1 MIVAQVRITRLDTP
15 HQNKRFALKGLLC
28 RTSQREAPMQ
38 YLAMTLLA
46 LCLAAGSSSAHHSF
60 AATYLEDQTVTV
72 EGDIV
77 QFLYR
82 NPHSFVHLT
91 AKEKDGVIA
100 RYTIEWGGTSQLGA
114 QGVGKDTLKVGDH
127 VVISGNPGRNAEDKR
142 VRLLSL
148 LRPRDGYGW
157 GRRPGEVVN

>member
-1 MIVAQVRITRLDTP
+1 M
-15 HQNKRFALKGLLC
+15 H
-28 RTSQREAPMQ
+28 PMK
-38 YLAMTLLA
+38 YVSMALLA
-46 LCLAAGSSSAHHSF
+46 LCLAAGSSSAHHSI
-60 AATYLEDQTVTV
+60 AATYLEDQMVTV

-82 NPHSFVHLT
+82 NPHSFVHLSVM
-91 AKEKDGVIA
+91 EKDGSIS
-100 RYTIEWGGTSQLGA
+100 RYTIEWGGTGQLGA

-127 VVISGNPGRNAEDKR
+127 VIISGNPGRKLADKR

-148 LRPRDGYGW
+148 LRPRDNYGW

>member
-1 MIVAQVRITRLDTP
+1 M
-15 HQNKRFALKGLLC
+15 H
-28 RTSQREAPMQ
+28 PMK
-38 YLAMTLLA
+38 YVSMALLA

-60 AATYLEDQTVTV
+60 AATYLEDQMVTV

-82 NPHSFVHLT
+82 NPHSFVHL
-91 AKEKDGVIA
+91 AVKEKDGSIS
-100 RYTIEWGGTSQLGA
+100 RYTIEWGGTGQLGA

-127 VVISGNPGRNAEDKR
+127 VIISGNPGRNLADKR
-142 VRLLSL
+142 VHLLSL
-148 LRPRDGYGW
+148 LRPRDNYGW

>member
-1 MIVAQVRITRLDTP
+1 MKYLPAV
-15 HQNKRFALKGLLC
+15 LL
-28 RTSQREAPMQ
+28 TAS
-38 YLAMTLLA
+38 
-46 LCLAAGSSSAHHSF
+46 LCLIGAPSSAHHSF

-91 AKEKDGVIA
+91 AKEKDGSIS
-100 RYTIEWGGTSQLGA
+100 RYTIEWGGTGQLGA

-127 VVISGNPGRNAEDKR
+127 VIISGNPGRNPQDKR

>member
-1 MIVAQVRITRLDTP
+1 MHPKKYVPIV
-15 HQNKRFALKGLLC
+15 
-28 RTSQREAPMQ
+28 
-38 YLAMTLLA
+38 LLA
-46 LCLAAGSSSAHHSF
+46 VCLAAGSSSAHHSF
-60 AATYLEDQTVTV
+60 AATYMEDQMVTV
-72 EGDIV
+72 VGDIV

-91 AKEKDGVIA
+91 VKEKDGSSS
-100 RYTIEWGGTSQLGA
+100 RYTIEWGGTGQLGA

-127 VVISGNPGRNAEDKR
+127 VIISGNPGRNPDDKR

-148 LRPRDGYGW
+148 LRPRDNYGW

>member
-1 MIVAQVRITRLDTP
+1 MHAM
-15 HQNKRFALKGLLC
+15 KY
-28 RTSQREAPMQ
+28 APM
-38 YLAMTLLA
+38 ALLA

-60 AATYLEDQTVTV
+60 AATYLEEQMVTV

-91 AKEKDGVIA
+91 VKEKDGSIS
-100 RYTIEWGGTSQLGA
+100 RYTIEWGGTGQLGA

-127 VVISGNPGRNAEDKR
+127 VIISGNPGRNPADKR

-148 LRPRDGYGW
+148 LRRRDNYGW